1 MLIKIS
7 EKRISAEDFNFLTEK
22 VGWGVR
28 DKKVVKEALDNTFYS
43 VCACD
48 GDKIIGY
55 ARLIGD
61 KTIFLYLQ
69 DVMVL
74 PEYQGRKVGTKLIN
88 MIMTKIREMQSKS
101 PTLRVYLGASK
112 GKEGFYKRFGF
123 ITRSE
128 ANLGEGMLLL
138 KI

>member
-1 MLIKIS
+1 MIGII
-7 EKRISAEDFNFLTEK
+7 EKSITPEEYNYLTAK

-28 DKKVVKEALDNTFYS
+28 EESIVKEALQNTVYS
-43 VCACD
+43 VCAFD
-48 GDKIIGY
+48 GERIVGF

-74 PEYQGRKVGTKLIN
+74 PDYQGQGIGTMLLE
-88 MIMTKIREMQSKS
+88 KIVAKIHEVKKIS

-112 GKEGFYKRFGF
+112 GCEGFYKRFGF

-128 ANLGEGMLLL
+128 ADLGEGMLIFN
-138 KI
+138 K

>member
-1 MLIKIS
+1 MIEIS
-7 EKRISAEDFNFLTEK
+7 EKRISAEDFNCLTEK

-28 DKKVVKEALDNTFYS
+28 DKSVVEEALDNTFYS
-43 VCACD
+43 VCAYD
-48 GDKIIGY
+48 NDKLIGY

-69 DVMVL
+69 DVMVI
-74 PEYQGRKVGTKLIN
+74 PEYQGRHVGTKLMN
-88 MIMTKIREMQSKS
+88 MIMTKINEIQNQS

-112 GKEGFYKRFGF
+112 GKEDFYKRFGF

-128 ANLGEGMLLL
+128 ADLGEGMLLL
-138 KI
+138 KE